1 MVNHELALHFALR
14 SGDNVEVGIL
24 GGDIVV
30 RRGGWLARM
39 LRESC
44 RPWLQEVLFVAER
57 RLPMALATAHY
68 TGGVLRIYRLG
79 QPWVVLE
86 GVSDHYVAIDFAA
99 EVRRFRP

>member
-1 MVNHELALHFALR
+1 MVNRELALHFALR
-14 SGDNVEVGIL
+14 SDDNVEVGIL

-30 RRGGWLARM
+30 RRGGWLARS

-44 RPWLQEVLFVAER
+44 PHWLQEVLWVAER
-57 RLPMALATAHY
+57 LATAHY

-79 QPWVVLE
+79 QPWLVLE